1 VQPHTLNTRRL
12 DIHIKNMVS
21 ESCCKVVKWEL
32 ERTGFV
38 QVEQVELGSA
48 IIHFNEGVINLDF
61 IDAVLKRNGFS
72 LIEHKDEHLIEQI
85 KAAVIQLIF
94 YGNNT
99 NTILRNSDYLSQKL
113 GQPYPV
119 LSKLFSKQT
128 QTTLEKYIIQIKI
141 EKVKE
146 LIRYD
151 ELSLS
156 EIAYMMGYSSVAHL
170 SNQFRQV
177 TGFTVQDFKKDS
189 HIKRQPLNK
198 L

>member
-1 VQPHTLNTRRL
+1 
-12 DIHIKNMVS
+12 MVS
-21 ESCCKVVKWEL
+21 ESCCKVIRWEL

-38 QVEQVELGSA
+38 EVEQVELGSA

-151 ELSLS
+151 EYSLS

-177 TGFTVQDFKKDS
+177 TGLTVQEFKKDTG
-189 HIKRQPLNK
+189 IKRTPLNK

>member
-1 VQPHTLNTRRL
+1 
-12 DIHIKNMVS
+12 MVS
-21 ESCCKVVKWEL
+21 ESCCKVVRWEL

-38 QVEQVELGSA
+38 EVEQVELGSA
-48 IIHFNEGVINLDF
+48 TIHFNEGVINLDF

-151 ELSLS
+151 EYSLS

-177 TGFTVQDFKKDS
+177 TGLTVQEFKKDTG
-189 HIKRQPLNK
+189 IKRTPLNK